1 MTTAPIG
8 NSPSGLCQFGVTSI
22 FMCMHLILTWIQAQI
37 LENRAVPLK
46 TYLPDRDIDL
56 IAFGDMNV
64 EEALANDIC
73 TVLEREYQ
81 NMAAEFMVKLV
92 KCLVQNIGVDIS
104 FTQFGGLCTL
114 CFHVQVVIHTEL
126 N

>member
-8 NSPSGLCQFGVTSI
+8 NSPSRLCQFGVTSI

-37 LENRAVPLK
+37 SEKRAVPLK
-46 TYLPDRDIDL
+46 TYLPDGDIDL
-56 IAFGDMNV
+56 IAFGVVNV

-114 CFHVQVVIHTEL
+114 CFHVQSFTQS
-126 N
+126 